1 MLIQQLKLF
10 FISFAFML
18 AIDTIW
24 IFLIMK
30 GFYAG
35 QFGSLMRKTGEN
47 PQLAII
53 AGLLAWSLL
62 VVGVITFVLPQSST
76 YGNAA
81 LYGAVL
87 GFLIYGVYD
96 FTNLATIT
104 GWKITMTIV
113 DMAWGTFLCSVTS
126 IFAFFINKLI

>member
-1 MLIQQLKLF
+1 
-10 FISFAFML
+10 ML
-18 AIDTIW
+18 AIDAIW

-47 PQLAII
+47 PQLAIV

-62 VVGVITFVLPQSST
+62 VVGVMTFVLPHVSS
-76 YGNAA
+76 YQNAA
-81 LYGAVL
+81 LYGALL
-87 GFLIYGVYD
+87 GFIIYGTYD

-104 GWKITMTIV
+104 GWKISMTIV
-113 DMAWGTFLCSVTS
+113 DMAWGTFLCGVTS
-126 IFAFFINKLI
+126 TFAFFISKFI